1 MVDAFVNS
9 GDVAF
14 LDAALIRKSGLERDK
29 QKHIVDHD
37 DKMGIDNSLIV
48 LMNDD

>member
-1 MVDAFVNS
+1 MNS

-14 LDAALIRKSGLERDK
+14 LDAALIRKSVNQIWKETNK

-48 LMNDD
+48 LMNND